1 MSENFT
7 KNLPPEFVRN
17 VVGVCGETGA
27 RWLHDLP
34 RIVAEIAAEWSLEV
48 RVHFPNLS
56 YNFAAPCVCK
66 NGCEAVLKI
75 GFPETVPVIFGEA
88 AFLRAADGDGTV
100 RLLQFDRERRAL
112 LLERLSP
119 GEELKR
125 VCETDDERATRIAV
139 KLLKRIHSR
148 MRLTDGFPS
157 LESWTDGFRKAAKP
171 HFAASFVEKARV
183 YFIELGAASDGFC
196 TGIFII
202 KIFYQRVVVSFWRL
216 TPKQSSATS
225 VTKSPFSSTIREA
238 GFCRAR
244 IGWRWRSGV
253 SRFSPKHLPSSRK
266 IYENGL
272 MLKRFCRRGGRLKTA
287 EAARKNGWRA
297 RKSGKIKK
305 IWKMHSLE

>member
-183 YFIELGAASDGFC
+183 YFIELGAASGE
-196 TGIFII
+196 
-202 KIFYQRVVVSFWRL
+202 RRL
-216 TPKQSSATS
+216 LHGDFHHQNIL
-225 VTKSPFSSTIREA
+225 ST
-238 GFCRAR
+238 
-244 IGWRWRSGV
+244 
-253 SRFSPKHLPSSRK
+253 
-266 IYENGL
+266 
-272 MLKRFCRRGGRLKTA
+272 RGGQFLAIDPKAIVGDIGYEIAVFLNNPRGWLLSRPDRLALAQRRVEIFA
-287 EAARKNGWRA
+287 EAFAIEPQNLRKWAYAEAVLSAWWTIEDGG
-297 RKSGKIKK
+297 SGAEKWLACAE
-305 IWKMHSLE
+305 IWEN